1 MNTLQHWVNIEHL
14 KRLKEI
20 KMELHESVAHTR
32 KEMTIKENEGF
43 RVRVVKHEVISPK
56 GLFSLD
62 IIQESLKDGKVSSS
76 QTYNFFMTKEE
87 LQTLAYGLTA

>member
-1 MNTLQHWVNIEHL
+1 M
-14 KRLKEI
+14 K
-20 KMELHESVAHTR
+20 LHESVAHTYN
-32 KEMTIKENEGF
+32 EVTIKEDEGF
-43 RVRVVKHEVISPK
+43 RVRLEKHEVVSPK

-87 LQTLAYGLTA
+87 LQILADALTV

>member
-1 MNTLQHWVNIEHL
+1 
-14 KRLKEI
+14 
-20 KMELHESVAHTR
+20 MELHESVAHTR
-32 KEMTIKENEGF
+32 KEMTIKESEGF
-43 RVRVVKHEVISPK
+43 RVRMLKHEVISPK

-62 IIQESLKDGKVSSS
+62 IIQESLKDGAVADT